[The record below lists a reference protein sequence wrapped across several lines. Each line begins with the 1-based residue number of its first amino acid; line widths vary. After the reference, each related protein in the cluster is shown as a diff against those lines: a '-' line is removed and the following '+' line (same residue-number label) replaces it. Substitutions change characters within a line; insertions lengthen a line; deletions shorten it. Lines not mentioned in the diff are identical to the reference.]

1 MFPLFG
7 NLLTIYKFHSQLA
20 TYDDFDDDVVDVKGP
35 AGLSNVLVSRKVSQ
49 FINANMKK
57 LKVLKLRFYRQI
69 PFAIHLLPS
78 FGSYLQELSF
88 KFGVEFQY
96 SYSHLYP

>member
-35 AGLSNVLVSRKVSQ
+35 AGLSNVLVSCKVSQ